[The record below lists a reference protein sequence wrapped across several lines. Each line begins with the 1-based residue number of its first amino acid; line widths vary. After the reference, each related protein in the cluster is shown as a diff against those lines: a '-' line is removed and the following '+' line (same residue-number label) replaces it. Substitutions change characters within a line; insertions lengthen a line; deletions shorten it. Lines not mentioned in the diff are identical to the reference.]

1 MVTAPL
7 SASAYAMARVPAA
20 NFSNS
25 NTPMGPF
32 HTTVPA
38 PWMAAV
44 KDSMVLGPMSI
55 PIGAVPISF
64 TNLVIYL
71 TVYLLGAKKG
81 CISYLIYMLLGV
93 VGLPVFSGYTGG
105 IAKLAGPTGGYL
117 VGFIL
122 LALISGIVLEKTN
135 RNIVWSFV
143 GMVAGT
149 AIAYLFGTVW
159 FVIQAQC
166 TVGYALSVCV
176 MPFIPFDLL
185 KMVIAIAL
193 GKVVFIALKRSS
205 LLPA

>member
-1 MVTAPL
+1 M
-7 SASAYAMARVPAA
+7 R
-20 NFSNS
+20 SNS
-25 NTPMGPF
+25 VKTM
-32 HTTVPA
+32 TMCA
-38 PWMAAV
+38 IMAAL
-44 KDSMVLGPMSI
+44 MCILGPMSI

-71 TVYLLGAKKG
+71 AVYLLGAKMG
-81 CISYLIYMLLGV
+81 CISYLIYMLLGA

-135 RNIVWSFV
+135 RNVIWSFV

-149 AIAYLFGTVW
+149 AVAYLFGTVW

-166 TVGYALSVCV
+166 TVSYAVRVCV
-176 MPFIPFDLL
+176 FPFIPFDLI

-193 GKVVFIALKRSS
+193 GKVVFVALKKSS
-205 LLPA
+205 LLVA